1 MNQHR
6 PEPSRRELGLAQRAP
21 ASLKLA
27 LALIVVTG
35 IVLLPRQVEPL
46 YGIPAAILAV
56 LWPLCRMPIG
66 HALRRWLVAECF
78 IAGIALLS
86 LLSPGTWPLVLS
98 ALVKSNLCVLT
109 MLLLTWTTP
118 FHEILQQLRRLRMP
132 TVMVTTLALMYRYFP
147 VLAEESRRM
156 QRARAART
164 FSVRRGIAWH
174 TLGTIIGQLFVRS
187 ADRAERIYLA
197 MCARGWK

>member
-1 MNQHR
+1 MNAQT
-6 PEPSRRELGLAQRAP
+6 PEPLRRGRNLAQRAP
-21 ASLKLA
+21 AWLKLA
-27 LALIVVTG
+27 LALIIVTG
-35 IVLLPRQVEPL
+35 VVLLPRRVEPL
-46 YGIPAAILAV
+46 YGVPAAILFV
-56 LWPLCRMPIG
+56 LWPLCRMPIRP
-66 HALRRWLVAECF
+66 ALRRWLVAECF

-98 ALVKSNLCVLT
+98 ALIKSNLCVLA

-118 FHEILQQLRRLRMP
+118 FHEILRELRRCYMP

-147 VLAEESRRM
+147 VLAEESHRM

-164 FSVRRGIAWH
+164 FSARRGIAWN